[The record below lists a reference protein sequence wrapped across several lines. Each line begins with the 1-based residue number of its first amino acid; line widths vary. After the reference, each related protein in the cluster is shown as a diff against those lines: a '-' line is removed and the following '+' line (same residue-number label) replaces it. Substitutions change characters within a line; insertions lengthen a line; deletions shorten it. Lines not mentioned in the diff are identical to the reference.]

1 MKYKEK
7 RRSLEP
13 CTESGWDAVD
23 MLLEEGLTDED
34 IRKIGT
40 AGGSFLYLA
49 RLKKPFFKVES
60 HEYVIKGVL
69 GDPFFRIAAHRD
81 QISQVEQHILKII
94 TNDK

>member
-1 MKYKEK
+1 
-7 RRSLEP
+7 
-13 CTESGWDAVD
+13 

-69 GDPFFRIAAHRD
+69 GDAFFRIAAHRD
-81 QISQVEQHILKII
+81 RIDSMKQQILAIAAL
-94 TNDK
+94 